1 MELEKRQSILQQ
13 NPHSDDIDSRRPVS
27 PRVFYSCSP
36 QKEPNPVPDSPV
48 FLPGNNESPRYSNSN
63 SNSNDRWHH
72 PEASSSHSQSS
83 RTVDIP
89 PPPRPYDPNGD
100 RVHFSIQ
107 KSDDKTLSENP
118 LDELNAHKSPHKSS
132 RKSNRDRSRG
142 SNDRSDCS
150 RSRENERNSSSKR
163 KDRSREDK
171 LVVEDYEPYEPELT
185 ENEDEYVPAME
196 PAHNG
201 GNTNQLF
208 IPEEFQRVTS
218 YMTQVRSEKSSDIDA
233 FRCSKQ

>member
-13 NPHSDDIDSRRPVS
+13 NPHSDDVDSRRPVS

-48 FLPGNNESPRYSNSN
+48 FLPGNNESPRYSNP
-63 SNSNDRWHH
+63 NSNDRWHH
-72 PEASSSHSQSS
+72 PETSSSQSS
-83 RTVDIP
+83 RAVDIP
-89 PPPRPYDPNGD
+89 PPPRPYNPNGD

-118 LDELNAHKSPHKSS
+118 LDELKTHKSPHKSSSS

-142 SNDRSDCS
+142 SKDRDDCS
-150 RSRENERNSSSKR
+150 RSREHEGNSSTKR

-171 LVVEDYEPYEPELT
+171 SVVEDYEPYEPELM

-196 PAHNG
+196 PTPRNSSE
-201 GNTNQLF
+201 LI
-208 IPEEFQRVTS
+208 IPEEFQRVTG
-218 YMTQVRSEKSSDIDA
+218 YMTQVRSFIIEDIDT
-233 FRCSKQ
+233 FRWSRQ